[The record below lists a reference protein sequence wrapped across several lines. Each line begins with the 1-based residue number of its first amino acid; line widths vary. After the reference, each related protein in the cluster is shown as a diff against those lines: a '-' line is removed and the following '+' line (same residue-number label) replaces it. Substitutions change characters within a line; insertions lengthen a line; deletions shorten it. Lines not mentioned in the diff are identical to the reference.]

1 MESRLIG
8 VAIET
13 FQIVLEISLPILVV
27 AMLIGLFVSIFQ
39 ATTQINEMT
48 LTFVPK
54 ILGVIVIMVLLM
66 PWMMQKMIE
75 FTTRMFNMMP
85 EFIF

>member
-1 MESRLIG
+1 MEARLIG
-8 VAIET
+8 VAVET
-13 FQIVLEISLPILVV
+13 FQIVLEISLPILAV
-27 AMLIGLFVSIFQ
+27 AMLIGLAISIFQ

-54 ILGVIVIMVLLM
+54 ILGVIVVMVLLM

-85 EFIF
+85 DFIF